1 MACKMCDDMFGKLR
15 LQDGTYLAMPKTIK
29 TVLTICA
36 SLSVLATGQAATAKS
51 KDPAKDSATAVEQPA
66 TPEMHFGKWGIDLTQ
81 IDPAIRPG
89 DDFNGYVNDKW
100 IKANPIP
107 PEFSRYGAFTMLSE
121 KSQADVRSLI
131 DELLAAKE
139 QENPLNA
146 ELVSAYKAYMNRN
159 AINKAGMGPA
169 RPWLNAIQE
178 AQGLG
183 GLSELFGAPGIPSP
197 IDFALTI
204 DDKDPDSYII
214 GMGAG
219 GLGLPDR
226 DYYLKT
232 DAKSQDIQ
240 AKYRDYLA
248 FVLGKAGFADP
259 TDAAQQVYDL
269 EYRFAELAWD
279 RTLERN
285 VDLTYN
291 KIDRAKLLELAGD
304 YPLEPMLARSGLAD
318 VGEFIV
324 WQLPPDDVKAE
335 ALGLTKEER
344 SEIGGGLPAMLSL
357 LNETPLAVIKAWAV
371 AHFVSGNADVLPS
384 DLDDARF
391 AFFGKTLSGREQQ
404 RPRWKRAID
413 TVESQMGEALGE
425 AYVARHFPPSSK
437 AAMLDLIGNLRKAL
451 AASLSENDW
460 MSDATKKEAEAKLDQ
475 FTAKIGYPD
484 KFKTYD
490 GLAMSPDKPLL
501 NAMEASH
508 WSWQD
513 DLGKLGGPVD
523 RTEWYMLPQTV
534 NAYYSPSSNEI
545 VFPAAILQP
554 PFFDPN
560 ADMAVNYGGIGA
572 VIGHEIGHGFD
583 DQGAK
588 YDGTGLMRDW
598 WSPEDKAA
606 FKALGE
612 KLVAQYNAFC
622 PLDEGKTCVN
632 GQLSLGEN
640 IGDLG
645 GLSLAYRAY
654 RMALGGKE
662 APVIDGL
669 TGDQRFF
676 LSWAQVWRMAQR
688 DESLRQQLLT
698 GPHSPAQ
705 YRVNGIV
712 RNMDAWYAAF
722 DVKPDDKLY
731 LPPEERIHIW

>member
-1 MACKMCDDMFGKLR
+1 M
-15 LQDGTYLAMPKTIK
+15 TITTKTL
-29 TVLTICA
+29 VALFASA
-36 SLSVLATGQAATAKS
+36 SLLAGGAAA
-51 KDPAKDSATAVEQPA
+51 SARDKNAETQSTVAAPA
-66 TPEMHFGKWGIDLTQ
+66 TTPQMHFGEWGVDLTQ

-89 DDFNGYVNDKW
+89 DDFNAYVNSKW
-100 IKANPIP
+100 VKANPIP

-121 KSQADVRSLI
+121 KSQADVKSLM
-131 DELLAAKE
+131 DELLASKE
-139 QENPLNA
+139 PDSALDG
-146 ELVSAYKAYMNRN
+146 ELVDAYKAYMNRG
-159 AINKAGMGPA
+159 AINKVGIGPA

-197 IDFALTI
+197 IDFAVTI

-214 GMGAG
+214 GMGTG

-232 DAKSQDIQ
+232 DEKSQAIQ
-240 AKYRDYLA
+240 TKYRAYLA
-248 FVLGKAGFADP
+248 FVLGKAGFSDP
-259 TDAAQQVYDL
+259 TDAARQVYDL

-285 VDLTYN
+285 VDLIYN
-291 KIDRAKLLELAGD
+291 KVSKAKLLALAGD
-304 YPLEPMLARSGLAD
+304 YPLEPMLDKSGLGH
-318 VGEFIV
+318 VQQFIV
-324 WQLPPDDVKAE
+324 WQLPPDEAKAK
-335 ALGLTKEER
+335 ALGLDANQLA
-344 SEIGGGLPAMLSL
+344 EIGGGLPAMFRL
-357 LNETPLAVIKAWAV
+357 LEQTPPAIIKAWAV
-371 AHFVSGNADVLPS
+371 AHFVSGNAGVLPA
-384 DLDDARF
+384 DIDDARF
-391 AFFGKTLSGREQQ
+391 AFYGKVLNGQEEQ

-413 TVESQMGEALGE
+413 TVEGEMGEALGE

-437 AAMLDLIGNLRKAL
+437 EAMLDLIANLRKAL
-451 AASLSENDW
+451 AESLAQNDW
-460 MSDATKKEAEAKLDQ
+460 MSDTTRKEAVAKLDQ

-490 GLAMSPDKPLL
+490 GLVMTADKPLQ
-501 NAMEASH
+501 NAMEAAR
-508 WSWQD
+508 WSWND
-513 DLGKLGGPVD
+513 DVQKLGKPVD

-534 NAYYSPSSNEI
+534 NAYYNPSSNEI

-598 WSPEDKAA
+598 WSPDDLAA
-606 FKALGE
+606 FAALGE
-612 KLVAQYNAFC
+612 KLVAQYNRFC
-622 PLDEGKTCVN
+622 PLDSGETCVN
-632 GQLSLGEN
+632 GQLTLGEN

-654 RMALGGKE
+654 RMALNGKE
-662 APVIDGL
+662 APIIDGL

-698 GPHSPAQ
+698 DPHSPAQ

-712 RNMDAWYAAF
+712 RNMDAWYKAF
-722 DVKPDDKLY
+722 NVQPGDKLY
-731 LPPEERIHIW
+731 LSPEDRIHIW

>member
-1 MACKMCDDMFGKLR
+1 M
-15 LQDGTYLAMPKTIK
+15 TTKTL
-29 TVLTICA
+29 VALFASA
-36 SLSVLATGQAATAKS
+36 SLLAGGAAASARDKNAETQSTVAAQAT
-51 KDPAKDSATAVEQPA
+51 
-66 TPEMHFGKWGIDLTQ
+66 TPQMHFGEWGVDLTQ

-89 DDFNGYVNDKW
+89 DDFNAYVNSKW
-100 IKANPIP
+100 VKANPIP

-121 KSQADVRSLI
+121 KSQADVKSLM
-131 DELLAAKE
+131 DELLASKE
-139 QENPLNA
+139 PDSALDA
-146 ELVSAYKAYMNRN
+146 ELVDAYKAYMNRG
-159 AINKAGMGPA
+159 AINKAGIGPA

-197 IDFALTI
+197 IDFAVTI

-214 GMGAG
+214 GMGTG

-232 DAKSQDIQ
+232 DEKSQAIQ
-240 AKYRDYLA
+240 TKYRAYLA
-248 FVLGKAGFADP
+248 FVLGKAGFSDP
-259 TDAAQQVYDL
+259 TDAAGQVYDL

-285 VDLTYN
+285 VDLIYN
-291 KIDRAKLLELAGD
+291 KVSKAKLLELAGD
-304 YPLEPMLARSGLAD
+304 YPLEPMLDKSGLGH
-318 VGEFIV
+318 VQQFIV
-324 WQLPPDDVKAE
+324 WQLPPDEAKAK
-335 ALGLTKEER
+335 ALGLDANQLA
-344 SEIGGGLPAMLSL
+344 EIGGGLPAMFRL
-357 LNETPLAVIKAWAV
+357 LEQTPPAIIKAWAV
-371 AHFVSGNADVLPS
+371 AHFVSGNAGVLPA
-384 DLDDARF
+384 DIDDARF
-391 AFFGKTLSGREQQ
+391 AFYGKVLNGQEEQ

-413 TVESQMGEALGE
+413 TVEGEMGEALGE

-437 AAMLDLIGNLRKAL
+437 EAMLDLIANLRKAL
-451 AASLSENDW
+451 AESLAQNDW
-460 MSDATKKEAEAKLDQ
+460 MSDTTRKEAVAKLDQ

-490 GLAMSPDKPLL
+490 GLVMTADKPLQ
-501 NAMEASH
+501 NAMEAAR
-508 WSWQD
+508 WSWND
-513 DLGKLGGPVD
+513 DVQKLGKPVD

-534 NAYYSPSSNEI
+534 NAYYNPSSNEI

-598 WSPEDKAA
+598 WSPDDLAA
-606 FKALGE
+606 FSALGE
-612 KLVAQYNAFC
+612 KLVAQYNRFC
-622 PLDEGKTCVN
+622 PLDSGETCVN
-632 GQLSLGEN
+632 GQLTLGEN

-654 RMALGGKE
+654 RMALNGKE
-662 APVIDGL
+662 APIIDGL

-698 GPHSPAQ
+698 DPHSPAQ

-712 RNMDAWYAAF
+712 RNMDAWYKAF
-722 DVKPDDKLY
+722 NVQPGDKLY